1 MALGALAKNP
11 DCGVQIIPV
20 GMNYFHAHKFRSRA
34 VIEFG
39 NPIEVPKELVKM
51 YEDGKKREATGALLD
66 TIYNAL
72 VAVTV
77 TGPDYETLQV
87 IQAARRLYNPTGKK
101 LPLPLVVELNRRLV
115 KGYEQYKN
123 DPRIVELRDSVLDYN
138 KKLRHLGIRDH
149 QVEYAKFSFFKV
161 VATLLYRLGKLSLLA
176 IGTLPGLVL
185 FTPVFITTKVISIKK
200 SREAL
205 AASSV
210 KLQGRDVVATWKLL
224 VALAFAPLVYTFYT
238 IILTSWTYHNR
249 VQGYV
254 PEWVPLWF
262 MVLFGFGFFPAVTF
276 AALRIG
282 EVGMDIVKSLRPLV
296 LLLNPASNQLVK
308 LRARRKE
315 LSAKV
320 TDLITTFGPELYP
333 DFHAERIVIDP
344 FTVEQPTRTENRLD
358 SEEIPA
364 LHSVDNQRTGSQ
376 TKEELP
382 RNESFQDLSRIGF
395 FSTRPPSRSSRSRS
409 SSSGGGFP
417 VQALSTLD
425 TKESF
430 EEVSRRIRG
439 AMRERGQQRRK
450 SEDASWDM
458 ASSSGSSSPV
468 MVMEDKKRV

>member
-1 MALGALAKNP
+1 MALGALARNP
-11 DCGVQIIPV
+11 DCGVQIVPI

-39 NPIEVPKELVKM
+39 TPIEIPKELVQM
-51 YEDGKKREATGALLD
+51 FEEGKKREATGALLD

-101 LPLPLVVELNRRLV
+101 LPLPLVIELNRRLIN
-115 KGYEQYKN
+115 GYTKYKN
-123 DPRIVELRDSVLDYN
+123 EPRIVELRNSVLAYN
-138 KKLRHLGIRDH
+138 KQLRHLGIRDH

-161 VATLLYRLGKLSLLA
+161 VATLIYRLGKLSLLA
-176 IGTLPGLVL
+176 IGTLPGLAL
-185 FTPVFITTKVISIKK
+185 FTPVFITTKAISIKK

-210 KLQGRDVVATWKLL
+210 KLQGHDVVATWKLL
-224 VALAFAPLVYTFYT
+224 VALAFAPLLYTFYT
-238 IILTSWTYHNR
+238 VLLTYWTYRNR

-254 PEWVPLWF
+254 PQWVPLWL
-262 MVLFGFGFFPAVTF
+262 MVIFGFVFFPAVTF

-282 EVGMDIVKSLRPLV
+282 EVGMDIIKSLRPLV

-308 LRARRKE
+308 LRARRNQ

-320 TDLITTFGPELYP
+320 TELINTFGPELYP
-333 DFHAERIVIDP
+333 DFYSDRIVVDP
-344 FTVEQPTRTENRLD
+344 FTAEQSVKRGFD
-358 SEEIPA
+358 GEEIPT
-364 LHSVDNQRTGSQ
+364 LHERDGQRTGSK
-376 TKEELP
+376 TMEELP
-382 RNESFQDLSRIGF
+382 RNESFQDLGKMGF
-395 FSTRPPSRSSRSRS
+395 FSTRPPSRSRSRS
-409 SSSGGGFP
+409 SSNGGGLP
-417 VQALSTLD
+417 IQAMSSLD
-425 TKESF
+425 SKENF
-430 EEVSRRIRG
+430 DEVSRRIRG
-439 AMRERGQQRRK
+439 AMRERGQKRRK

-468 MVMEDKKRV
+468 MVVEDKKRM